1 MPYINTIDINGT
13 TYHLKN
19 LTDGDYV
26 VDLPELN
33 KNDIFVLRGD
43 VVDNLSS
50 YQSNKPLSA
59 NQGRALDGKID
70 NFKSQLDTKDSELDN
85 KISQLRTDMG
95 ANDASTLDTSKTYT
109 NESCQAINETVTSL
123 QGTVNDNKKSLDK
136 DIAELTTLVGTKS
149 SETLT
154 AANKY
159 TDDSCATINNTIA
172 NLKKTVQDNKSSADS
187 GTSDLRTYVDTTFVE
202 KTKIVDNLTTDSNE
216 QVLSAKQGKALDE
229 KKFNNIGGTISGD
242 VIINGTLSMSETK
255 GINVIKVPESDS
267 DVVNKKY
274 VDELDAELSSRI
286 DDIDAF
292 VDSATNDISTIKQ
305 DQNDQST
312 TLTNLQNELASVK
325 AETKYEVKSIISN
338 FDGTAATCSFQL
350 AEECMVWICI
360 TPSHP
365 TVNSANYLNYNQMIY
380 TPTVTASDFY
390 YSLSGTMNTGNID
403 VELEL
408 THDSEIN
415 SLVLNVSITSNTG
428 EEDRFNVCVVSHPCN
443 KT

>member
-13 TYHLKN
+13 TYNLEN
-19 LTDGDYV
+19 LTDGNYV

-95 ANDASTLDTSKTYT
+95 ANDASTLDASKTYT

-123 QGTVNDNKKSLDK
+123 QGTVNDNKKSLDE

-172 NLKKTVQDNKSSADS
+172 DLKKTVQDNKSSADS
-187 GTSDLRTYVDTTFVE
+187 GVSDLRTYVDTTFVE
-202 KTKIVDNLTTDSNE
+202 KTKIVDNLTTDSSE
-216 QVLSAKQGKALDE
+216 QVLSAKQGKVLNDKKLD
-229 KKFNNIGGTISGD
+229 KAGGTVSGD
-242 VIINGTLSMSETK
+242 LTVSGVLTAA
-255 GINVIKVPESDS
+255 KVPSADA
-267 DVVNKKY
+267 DVTNKKY
-274 VDELDAELSSRI
+274 VDAENSKLNSTIEELSNTVDTLQQDQDNIQAEL
-286 DDIDAF
+286 
-292 VDSATNDISTIKQ
+292 T
-305 DQNDQST
+305 
-312 TLTNLQNELASVK
+312 SVK
-325 AETKYEVKSIISN
+325 EQTKYEVQFLRTKA
-338 FDGTAATCSFQL
+338 DGTEVTCSFDV
-350 AEECMVWICI
+350 AEDCVIWICI
-360 TPSHP
+360 TPTTP
-365 TVNSANYLNYNQMIY
+365 TTTNEVKSLNYNQMLY
-380 TPTVTASDFY
+380 TPTATAADFY
-390 YSLSGTMNTGNID
+390 YILSGKMTTSITDADID
-403 VELEL
+403 VDLEL
-408 THDSEIN
+408 TSGDTLGLTLKV
-415 SLVLNVSITSNTG
+415 SLTSSIGSHP
-428 EEDRFNVCVVSHPCN
+428 FAVCVVSHPVPQSS
-443 KT
+443 

>member
-59 NQGRALDGKID
+59 NQGRALNGKID
-70 NFKSQLDTKDSELDN
+70 NFKSQLDVKDSELGN

-95 ANDASTLDTSKTYT
+95 ENDSLTLNAAKTYTDNKSSETLTAANQHT

-123 QGTVNDNKKSLDK
+123 QGTVNDNKKSLDE

-159 TDDSCATINNTIA
+159 TDDSCATINNTIT

-187 GTSDLRTYVDTTFVE
+187 GTSNLRTYVDTTFVE
-202 KTKIVDNLTTDSNE
+202 KTKIVDNLTTDSSE

-229 KKFNNIGGTISGD
+229 KKVDKISGKGLSTNDYTTEEKNKLKAIAVEANKYVHPTYTAHSSGLYKITVDATGHVSSVTLVTKDDITALGIPSQDTVYTLPNATADEIGGVKIGSD
-242 VIINGTLSMSETK
+242 YLAGT
-255 GINVIKVPESDS
+255 
-267 DVVNKKY
+267 
-274 VDELDAELSSRI
+274 
-286 DDIDAF
+286 DD
-292 VDSATNDISTIKQ
+292 
-305 DQNDQST
+305 
-312 TLTNLQNELASVK
+312 
-325 AETKYEVKSIISN
+325 
-338 FDGTAATCSFQL
+338 TAASTKAL
-350 AEECMVWICI
+350 
-360 TPSHP
+360 
-365 TVNSANYLNYNQMIY
+365 NSAYDKLLSKIQILKDNYNALLVRVIALETQN
-380 TPTVTASDFY
+380 SD
-390 YSLSGTMNTGNID
+390 
-403 VELEL
+403 
-408 THDSEIN
+408 
-415 SLVLNVSITSNTG
+415 IT
-428 EEDRFNVCVVSHPCN
+428 
-443 KT
+443 K

>member
-59 NQGRALDGKID
+59 NQGRALNGKID
-70 NFKSQLDTKDSELDN
+70 NFKSHLDVKDSELGN

-95 ANDASTLDTSKTYT
+95 ENDSSTLDAAKTYTDNKSSEALTAANQYT

-123 QGTVNDNKKSLDK
+123 QGTVNDNKKSLDE

-159 TDDSCATINNTIA
+159 TDDSCATINNTIT

-187 GTSDLRTYVDTTFVE
+187 GISDLRTYVDTTFVE
-202 KTKIVDNLTTDSNE
+202 KIKIVDNLTTDSSE

-229 KKFNNIGGTISGD
+229 KKVDKISGKGLSTNDYTTEEKNKLKAIAAEANKYVHPTYTAHSSGLYKITVDATGHVSSVTLVTKDDITALGIPAQDTVYTLPKATIDEIGGVKIGSDYLAGSED
-242 VIINGTLSMSETK
+242 VAAST
-255 GINVIKVPESDS
+255 
-267 DVVNKKY
+267 
-274 VDELDAELSSRI
+274 
-286 DDIDAF
+286 
-292 VDSATNDISTIKQ
+292 SA
-305 DQNDQST
+305 
-312 TLTNLQNELASVK
+312 L
-325 AETKYEVKSIISN
+325 
-338 FDGTAATCSFQL
+338 
-350 AEECMVWICI
+350 
-360 TPSHP
+360 
-365 TVNSANYLNYNQMIY
+365 NSAYDDLLSQIKTLENNYNALLVRVIALEKQN
-380 TPTVTASDFY
+380 SD
-390 YSLSGTMNTGNID
+390 
-403 VELEL
+403 
-408 THDSEIN
+408 
-415 SLVLNVSITSNTG
+415 ITN
-428 EEDRFNVCVVSHPCN
+428 
-443 KT
+443 

>member
-59 NQGRALDGKID
+59 NQGRALNGKID
-70 NFKSQLDTKDSELDN
+70 NFKSQLDVKDSELGN

-95 ANDASTLDTSKTYT
+95 ENDSLTLNAAKTYTDNKSSETLTAANQHT

-123 QGTVNDNKKSLDK
+123 QGTVNDNKKSLDE

-159 TDDSCATINNTIA
+159 TDDSCATINNTIT

-187 GTSDLRTYVDTTFVE
+187 GTSNLRTYVDTTFVE
-202 KTKIVDNLTTDSNE
+202 KTKIVDNLTTDSSE

-229 KKFNNIGGTISGD
+229 KKVDKISGKGLSTNDYTTEEKNKLKAIAVEANKYVHPTYTAHSSGLYKITVDATGHVSSVTLVTKDDITALGIPSQDTVYTLPKATADEIGGVKIGSD
-242 VIINGTLSMSETK
+242 YLAGT
-255 GINVIKVPESDS
+255 
-267 DVVNKKY
+267 
-274 VDELDAELSSRI
+274 
-286 DDIDAF
+286 DD
-292 VDSATNDISTIKQ
+292 
-305 DQNDQST
+305 
-312 TLTNLQNELASVK
+312 
-325 AETKYEVKSIISN
+325 
-338 FDGTAATCSFQL
+338 TAASTKAL
-350 AEECMVWICI
+350 
-360 TPSHP
+360 
-365 TVNSANYLNYNQMIY
+365 NSAYDKLLSKIQILKDNYNALLVRVIALETQN
-380 TPTVTASDFY
+380 SD
-390 YSLSGTMNTGNID
+390 
-403 VELEL
+403 
-408 THDSEIN
+408 
-415 SLVLNVSITSNTG
+415 IT
-428 EEDRFNVCVVSHPCN
+428 
-443 KT
+443 K

>member
-26 VDLPELN
+26 VDLPELK

-59 NQGRALDGKID
+59 NQGRALNGKID
-70 NFKSQLDTKDSELDN
+70 NFKSQLDVKDSELGN

-95 ANDASTLDTSKTYT
+95 ENDSLTLNAAKTYTDNKSSEALTAANQHT

-123 QGTVNDNKKSLDK
+123 QGTVNDNKKSLDE

-159 TDDSCATINNTIA
+159 TDDSCATINNTIT

-187 GTSDLRTYVDTTFVE
+187 GTSNLRTYVDTTFVE
-202 KTKIVDNLTTDSNE
+202 KTKIVDNLITDSSE

-229 KKFNNIGGTISGD
+229 KKVDKISGKGLSTNDYTTEEKNKLKAIAAEANKYVHPTYTAHSSGLYKITVDATGHVSSVTLVTKDDITALGIPAQDTVYTLPKATVNEIGGVKIG
-242 VIINGTLSMSETK
+242 
-255 GINVIKVPESDS
+255 SD
-267 DVVNKKY
+267 Y
-274 VDELDAELSSRI
+274 I
-286 DDIDAF
+286 DGRDD
-292 VDSATNDISTIKQ
+292 
-305 DQNDQST
+305 
-312 TLTNLQNELASVK
+312 
-325 AETKYEVKSIISN
+325 
-338 FDGTAATCSFQL
+338 TAASTKAL
-350 AEECMVWICI
+350 
-360 TPSHP
+360 
-365 TVNSANYLNYNQMIY
+365 NSAYDDLLSQIKTLENNYNALLVRVIALETQN
-380 TPTVTASDFY
+380 SD
-390 YSLSGTMNTGNID
+390 
-403 VELEL
+403 
-408 THDSEIN
+408 
-415 SLVLNVSITSNTG
+415 IT
-428 EEDRFNVCVVSHPCN
+428 
-443 KT
+443 K

>member
-59 NQGRALDGKID
+59 NQGRALNGKID
-70 NFKSQLDTKDSELDN
+70 NFKSQLDVKDSELGN

-95 ANDASTLDTSKTYT
+95 ENDSSTLNAAKTYTDDKSSEVLTAANQHT
-109 NESCQAINETVTSL
+109 NESCQAINKTITSL
-123 QGTVNDNKKSLDK
+123 QDTVNDNKKSLDE

-159 TDDSCATINNTIA
+159 TDDSCATINNTIT

-187 GTSDLRTYVDTTFVE
+187 GISNLRTYVDTTFVE
-202 KTKIVDNLTTDSNE
+202 KTKIVDNLTTDSSE

-229 KKFNNIGGTISGD
+229 KKVDKISGKGLSTNDYTTEEKNKLKAIAAEANKYVHPTYTAHSSGLYKITVDATGHVSSVTLVTKGDITALGIPAQDTVYTLPKATFDEIGGVRIGSDYLAGSED
-242 VIINGTLSMSETK
+242 VAAST
-255 GINVIKVPESDS
+255 
-267 DVVNKKY
+267 
-274 VDELDAELSSRI
+274 
-286 DDIDAF
+286 
-292 VDSATNDISTIKQ
+292 SA
-305 DQNDQST
+305 
-312 TLTNLQNELASVK
+312 L
-325 AETKYEVKSIISN
+325 
-338 FDGTAATCSFQL
+338 
-350 AEECMVWICI
+350 
-360 TPSHP
+360 
-365 TVNSANYLNYNQMIY
+365 NSAYDDLLSQIRTLEDNYKALLVRVIALEKQN
-380 TPTVTASDFY
+380 SD
-390 YSLSGTMNTGNID
+390 
-403 VELEL
+403 
-408 THDSEIN
+408 
-415 SLVLNVSITSNTG
+415 ITN
-428 EEDRFNVCVVSHPCN
+428 
-443 KT
+443 

>member
-59 NQGRALDGKID
+59 NQGRALNGKID
-70 NFKSQLDTKDSELDN
+70 NFKSQLDVKDSELGN

-95 ANDASTLDTSKTYT
+95 ENDSSTLNAAKTYTNDKSSEALTAANQYT
-109 NESCQAINETVTSL
+109 NESCQAINETITSL

-159 TDDSCATINNTIA
+159 TDDSCTTINNTIT
-172 NLKKTVQDNKSSADS
+172 NLNKTVQDNKSSADS
-187 GTSDLRTYVDTTFVE
+187 GISNLRTYVDTTFVE
-202 KTKIVDNLTTDSNE
+202 KTKIVDNLTTDSSE

-229 KKFNNIGGTISGD
+229 KKVDKISGKGLSTNDYTTEEKNKLKAIAAEANKYVHPTYTAHSSGLYKITVDATGHVSSATLVTKDDITALGIPAQDTVYTLPKATIDEIGGVKI
-242 VIINGTLSMSETK
+242 
-255 GINVIKVPESDS
+255 DS
-267 DVVNKKY
+267 DYLAGK
-274 VDELDAELSSRI
+274 
-286 DDIDAF
+286 DD
-292 VDSATNDISTIKQ
+292 
-305 DQNDQST
+305 
-312 TLTNLQNELASVK
+312 
-325 AETKYEVKSIISN
+325 
-338 FDGTAATCSFQL
+338 TAASTSAL
-350 AEECMVWICI
+350 
-360 TPSHP
+360 
-365 TVNSANYLNYNQMIY
+365 NSAYGELLSKIQTLENNYNALLERVIALEKQN
-380 TPTVTASDFY
+380 SD
-390 YSLSGTMNTGNID
+390 
-403 VELEL
+403 
-408 THDSEIN
+408 
-415 SLVLNVSITSNTG
+415 ITN
-428 EEDRFNVCVVSHPCN
+428 
-443 KT
+443 

>member
-59 NQGRALDGKID
+59 NQGRALD
-70 NFKSQLDTKDSELDN
+70 N
-85 KISQLRTDMG
+85 KIRQLRTDMG
-95 ANDASTLDTSKTYT
+95 TNDASTLDASKTYT
-109 NESCQAINETVTSL
+109 NESCQVINETVTSL
-123 QGTVNDNKKSLDK
+123 QGTVNDNKKSLDE
-136 DIAELTTLVGTKS
+136 DIVELTTFVGTKS

-202 KTKIVDNLTTDSNE
+202 KTKIVDNLTTDSSE

-229 KKFNNIGGTISGD
+229 KKVDKVSGKGLSTNDYTTDEKNKLRAIAAEANKYVHPTYTEHSSGLYKITVDATGHVSSVTLATKDDITALGIPAQDTVYTLPQASATEIGGVKIGSDYLAGADD
-242 VIINGTLSMSETK
+242 VAASTNALNTAYDDLLSSINALSDKYNDLLRRVAALETQ
-255 GINVIKVPESDS
+255 NS
-267 DVVNKKY
+267 DV
-274 VDELDAELSSRI
+274 
-286 DDIDAF
+286 
-292 VDSATNDISTIKQ
+292 TN
-305 DQNDQST
+305 
-312 TLTNLQNELASVK
+312 
-325 AETKYEVKSIISN
+325 
-338 FDGTAATCSFQL
+338 
-350 AEECMVWICI
+350 
-360 TPSHP
+360 
-365 TVNSANYLNYNQMIY
+365 
-380 TPTVTASDFY
+380 
-390 YSLSGTMNTGNID
+390 
-403 VELEL
+403 
-408 THDSEIN
+408 
-415 SLVLNVSITSNTG
+415 
-428 EEDRFNVCVVSHPCN
+428 
-443 KT
+443 

>member
-59 NQGRALDGKID
+59 NQGRALNGKID
-70 NFKSQLDTKDSELDN
+70 NFKSQLDVKDSELGN
-85 KISQLRTDMG
+85 KISQLRIDMG
-95 ANDASTLDTSKTYT
+95 ENDSSTLDAAKTYT
-109 NESCQAINETVTSL
+109 NDKSSEALTAANQHTDESCQAINETVTLL

-159 TDDSCATINNTIA
+159 TDDSCATINNNIV

-187 GTSDLRTYVDTTFVE
+187 GISNLRTYVDTTFVE
-202 KTKIVDNLTTDSNE
+202 KTKIVDNLTTDSSE

-229 KKFNNIGGTISGD
+229 KKVDKISGKGLSTNDYTTEEKNKLKAIAAEANKYVHPTYTEHSSELYKITVDATGHVSSVTSVTKGDITALGIPAQDTVYTLPKATIDEIGGVRIGSDYLAGSED
-242 VIINGTLSMSETK
+242 VAAST
-255 GINVIKVPESDS
+255 
-267 DVVNKKY
+267 
-274 VDELDAELSSRI
+274 
-286 DDIDAF
+286 
-292 VDSATNDISTIKQ
+292 SA
-305 DQNDQST
+305 
-312 TLTNLQNELASVK
+312 L
-325 AETKYEVKSIISN
+325 
-338 FDGTAATCSFQL
+338 
-350 AEECMVWICI
+350 
-360 TPSHP
+360 
-365 TVNSANYLNYNQMIY
+365 NSAYDDLLSQIRTLEDNYKALLVRVIALEKQN
-380 TPTVTASDFY
+380 SD
-390 YSLSGTMNTGNID
+390 
-403 VELEL
+403 
-408 THDSEIN
+408 
-415 SLVLNVSITSNTG
+415 ITN
-428 EEDRFNVCVVSHPCN
+428 
-443 KT
+443 